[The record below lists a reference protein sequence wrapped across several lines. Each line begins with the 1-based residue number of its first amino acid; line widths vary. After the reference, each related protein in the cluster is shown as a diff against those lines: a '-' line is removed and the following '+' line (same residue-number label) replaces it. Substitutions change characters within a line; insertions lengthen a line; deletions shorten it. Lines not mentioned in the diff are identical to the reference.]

1 MAVVILGGELSGVA
15 LNFLASPLGP
25 QGGVLWPLM
34 SNAWATLASACGL
47 PDLPT
52 DNQELRDQ
60 LLQMARNWMAEA
72 MHERYKDAVARKP
85 ASPKQSRN
93 RILTPSSAIDTTTQG
108 A

>member
-1 MAVVILGGELSGVA
+1 MATDEQCVGYARECVR
-15 LNFLASPLGP
+15 LAG
-25 QGGVLWPLM
+25 
-34 SNAWATLASACGL
+34 LAAN
-47 PDLPT
+47 
-52 DNQELRDQ
+52 NQELRDQ

-72 MHERYKDAVARKP
+72 MHGRYKDAVARKP